1 MPLTAVELCSAAL
14 IKLGAE
20 PIASF
25 TEERI
30 EASVAARLY
39 PIVLEGLL
47 ATHPWSFSITQQ
59 TLTASGS
66 EPIAD
71 YAYGF
76 ALPAG
81 CLRVLSAGYLG
92 NGRGLDY
99 RVQGSRLLANCT
111 ALVLTYQHRPAEA
124 DFPAFFVNAL
134 IARLAAEL
142 CLPITE
148 NTTRGETLH
157 HLAQGELR
165 LARLIDSQQST
176 PRRVEDFT
184 LTQVRDQ

>member
-14 IKLGAE
+14 VKLGAE
-20 PIASF
+20 PITSF
-25 TEERI
+25 AEERI

-39 PIVLEGLL
+39 PIVLDGLL
-47 ATHPWSFSITQQ
+47 AAHPWTFSIAQE
-59 TLTASGS
+59 TLAASGS
-66 EPIAD
+66 DPVAD
-71 YAYGF
+71 YAFGF

-81 CLRVLSAGYLG
+81 CLRVLSAGYPG
-92 NGRGLDY
+92 SGRGLDY
-99 RVQGSRLLANCT
+99 RVQGSRLLANCPT
-111 ALVLTYQHRPAEA
+111 LVLTFQRRPAEA
-124 DFPAFFVNAL
+124 DLPAFFANAL

-148 NTTRGETLH
+148 NVSRGETLH
-157 HLAQGELR
+157 QLAQGELR